1 MRNPEQIENRQIFL
15 DTAENWGLSSNCYPE
30 NWKDRQA
37 DTEKHC
43 LPEAEAQEQNP
54 AMDLVSI
61 GRL

>member
-1 MRNPEQIENRQIFL
+1 MRNPEQVANQQIFL
-15 DTAENWGLSSNCYPE
+15 DTAEKWGLSSNCHPE

-37 DTEKHC
+37 GTEDHC

-54 AMDLVSI
+54 AVDLVSI